1 MNFIEAVT
9 GLSNLSIKILENQ
22 VLINKDGSEIISINC
37 LTADKEILAEQE
49 YSIEKFSVA
58 LLRNE
63 HVKFV
68 QKLIS
73 LNGSKRIGYIF
84 NINAITPDNSSDITG
99 KWDRIY
105 LHAALEGLINSKNLN
120 GVLEQ
125 QTTTSEIDFNEI
137 IADDNIFI
145 LCLGNDALNKYSVDI
160 NQVKIN
166 LYAYGFVDI
175 ESNFYKTKSKTY
187 DEIPGEKI
195 KLNKI
200 SNDISHNSN
209 LIKLIFDLS
218 INQKDSFSKFF
229 TLYQIIEILI
239 SEIFPTLLDYS
250 IQKLKS
256 NPRDLSIGI
265 QSIST
270 EKERIKILYNQF
282 IDPQK
287 TNSEPFIQ
295 CTNLCNSFLDKID
308 PKNDPSGNFLP
319 RSKPWAEIIYETRN
333 KIVHTQSKL
342 LEKNHDDFIEIAYQ
356 FKLCCIE
363 IISFYSIENYRNT
376 SPTNFPC

>member
-9 GLSNLSIKILENQ
+9 GLNNLSIQILENQ
-22 VLINKDGSEIISINC
+22 VFINKDGSEIISINC
-37 LTADKEILAEQE
+37 LTADKEFLTEQE

-68 QKLIS
+68 QKVIS
-73 LNGSKRIGYIF
+73 IDGGKRIGYIF
-84 NINAITPDNSSDITG
+84 NINAITIDNGSDITG
-99 KWDRIY
+99 KWERTY

-120 GVLEQ
+120 GIFEQ
-125 QTTTSEIDFNEI
+125 QKTTSGIDFSEI

-145 LCLGNDALNKYSVDI
+145 LCLGNEALNKYSVDI

-175 ESNFYKTKSKTY
+175 DSDFYKTKSKAY
-187 DEIPGEKI
+187 DDVSGERI
-195 KLNKI
+195 KLKKI
-200 SNDISHNSN
+200 SSDISHNSN

-218 INQKDSFSKFF
+218 VNQKDSFSKFF

-239 SEIFPTLLDYS
+239 SEIFPTLLDSS
-250 IQKLKS
+250 IQKYKS
-256 NPRDLSIGI
+256 NPRDLSNGI
-265 QSIST
+265 QNIST

-282 IDPQK
+282 IDLQK

-295 CTNLCNSFLDKID
+295 CTNLCNTFLDKID
-308 PKNDPSGNFLP
+308 PKNDSSGNFSP

-363 IISFYSIENYRNT
+363 IISFYSIENYKNT
-376 SPTNFPC
+376 NATV